1 MNDDSQDDER
11 RRSSTPPGSGRHGD
25 EPSPAANAGTH
36 EGQRSPGDDLQRVE
50 SDVQLNGQDH
60 SDGSPGEVI
69 DAELVEEVTRQIA
82 SSAYL

>member
-25 EPSPAANAGTH
+25 EPSPATNAGTH

-50 SDVQLNGQDH
+50 SDVQRNGH
-60 SDGSPGEVI
+60 EVI